1 MAGRLPETKQPMLK
15 ICRIDDGGLAV
26 FALSG
31 RIEHDHV
38 RELKT
43 LFGAEPGLHR
53 VTLDLEEVTLVDREV
68 IRFLAVCEAGGIKLE
83 NCPSYIREW
92 IDMGKERSDELE

>member
-1 MAGRLPETKQPMLK
+1 MLK
-15 ICRIDDGGLAV
+15 IRRFDDNGVAL

-31 RIEHDHV
+31 RIEHNHV

-43 LFGAEPGLHR
+43 LFGTEPGLR
-53 VTLDLEEVTLVDREV
+53 TVTLDLEEVTLVDREV
-68 IRFLAVCEAGGIKLE
+68 VRFLAVCEAGGIKLE

-92 IDMGKERSDELE
+92 IDTGKDTGDELE

>member
-1 MAGRLPETKQPMLK
+1 MLK
-15 ICRIDDGGLAV
+15 IRRFDDDKVAS

-38 RELKT
+38 EELKV
-43 LFGAEPGLHR
+43 LFGAEPRLRR
-53 VTLDLEEVTLVDREV
+53 VRLDLEEVTLVDREAV
-68 IRFLAVCEAGGIKLE
+68 HFLAACEAGGIKLE

-92 IDMGKERSDELE
+92 IDTGKEISDELE

>member
-1 MAGRLPETKQPMLK
+1 MLK
-15 ICRIDDGGLAV
+15 IRRFEHNGVAG

-38 RELKT
+38 QELKT
-43 LFGAEPGLHR
+43 LFGAEPELR
-53 VTLDLEEVTLVDREV
+53 TVTLDLEEVRLVDREAV
-68 IRFLAVCEAGGIKLE
+68 HFLAVCEAGGVKLE

-92 IDMGKERSDELE
+92 IDTGKDTGDELE